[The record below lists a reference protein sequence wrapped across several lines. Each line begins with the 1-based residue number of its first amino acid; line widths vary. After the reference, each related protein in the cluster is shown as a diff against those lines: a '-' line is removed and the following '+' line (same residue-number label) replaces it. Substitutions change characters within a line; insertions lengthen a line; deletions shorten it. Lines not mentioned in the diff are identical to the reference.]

1 MLHQGNLHLFNIS
14 LLLACVLFL
23 NSLPALWLD
32 LCISICKLKCFW
44 FPLSRVEV
52 VGIVGFSFITH
63 LWSWYCLSF
72 FPLGT
77 TINPLLYFLL
87 IGIRLQSDF
96 SFWLPPSVVLCPSAR
111 FVNSMFHLW
120 LGRVEEN
127 PAVISIALGVV
138 KWDGTIRIN

>member
-1 MLHQGNLHLFNIS
+1 MIVCCNIQTRSIFFFIPAGCRSNFLFRQSLCWMSTEMIAIWRGINTMQHQGNLHLFNIS

-44 FPLSRVEV
+44 FPLSRVEIV
-52 VGIVGFSFITH
+52 RIVGFSFITH

-87 IGIRLQSDF
+87 IGIIDYNLTI
-96 SFWLPPSVVLCPSAR
+96 WL
-111 FVNSMFHLW
+111 
-120 LGRVEEN
+120 
-127 PAVISIALGVV
+127 
-138 KWDGTIRIN
+138 